1 MATNPQ
7 EMIHNDTDTQVE
19 LGNPW
24 QVMLF
29 NDEVHSFDEV
39 ILQIQKATGYSLER
53 AVELT
58 IRVHEK
64 GRALI
69 YVGSKEKCEKVSA
82 ILLQI
87 QLTVQVEKT

>member
-7 EMIHNDTDTQVE
+7 EMVNNETAIQVE

-29 NDEVHSFDEV
+29 NDEVHTFDQV
-39 ILQIQKATGYSLER
+39 ILQIQKATGYALER

-64 GRALI
+64 GRALV
-69 YVGSKEKCEKVSA
+69 YVGSKEKCEKVST
-82 ILLQI
+82 ILQQI
-87 QLTVQVEKT
+87 QLIVQVEKT

>member
-1 MATNPQ
+1 MNTEPQ
-7 EMIHNDTDTQVE
+7 EVTDNKTIQQVE

-39 ILQIQKATGYSLER
+39 ILQIQKATGYALER

-58 IRVHEK
+58 IRVHQK
-64 GRALI
+64 GRALV
-69 YVGSKEKCEKVSA
+69 YVGTKEKCEKVSA
-82 ILLQI
+82 ILQQI
-87 QLTVQVEKT
+87 QLTVQIEKT